1 MALSKIDI
9 ENMITGEVNVANGG
23 TGLSSGT
30 SGQFLKFTG
39 STTLASAADNAGKIN
54 QVIQGTRRGEVT
66 TTSNSF
72 TAFTD
77 LSVSI
82 TPTATSSKILVEAEV
97 HCHTAGG
104 QAAYM
109 DLQRVISGGSTTQL
123 AYTADNSATQGLSYR
138 IGFANTTTVNGLGY
152 LRIPMTWL
160 DSPNTTSACTYSPVG
175 KSETNGQTSY
185 YFNNGN
191 ISTITVSE
199 VLA

>member
-66 TTSNSF
+66 TTSDSF

-97 HCHTAGG
+97 HVHTAAG

-109 DLQRVISGGSTTQL
+109 DLQRAISGGSTTQL
-123 AYTADNSATQGLSYR
+123 AYTADNSAIQGFSYR
-138 IGFANTTTVNGLGY
+138 IGFANTTSANGLGY

-185 YFNNGN
+185 FFNNGN